1 MHRCCHL
8 HGRLSVKRDAVER
21 EIGILQKEKKG
32 TEIITR
38 KSRSW
43 GLAPIENRLQSS
55 SSLGVPQLVYMGRRL
70 SMLSMFESV
79 ELRLGPLSLTR
90 SVMRMLG
97 RLVEACVVGG
107 GEVPS
112 LRAGGGWRGLDGGVG

>member
-1 MHRCCHL
+1 M
-8 HGRLSVKRDAVER
+8 ER
-21 EIGILQKEKKG
+21 EIGIVQKKKAHNHHSEFAVDWDWLRQRTG
-32 TEIITR
+32 
-38 KSRSW
+38 SRAHPLW
-43 GLAPIENRLQSS
+43 GPQS
-55 SSLGVPQLVYMGRRL
+55 GYMGRRL